1 MISTRVTL
9 NIDCSKIV
17 TSPVHKSSSFSHYQ
31 LENNDYRKECKVMWS
46 QYLLANDDF
55 PEYIKAKF
63 EHCCVIRI
71 QIGNIDISQCF
82 EADS

>member
-1 MISTRVTL
+1 
-9 NIDCSKIV
+9 
-17 TSPVHKSSSFSHYQ
+17 
-31 LENNDYRKECKVMWS
+31 MWS

>member
-1 MISTRVTL
+1 
-9 NIDCSKIV
+9 
-17 TSPVHKSSSFSHYQ
+17 
-31 LENNDYRKECKVMWS
+31 MWS

-63 EHCCVIRI
+63 EHCFVIRI